1 MGVEWDVMKKTPLT
15 VAALVASSLA
25 LPAFAAAA
33 ISEIGLVQGESAMP
47 DPSCPSKPC
56 LAISRTTGYQAKVGD
71 TRGTHVVQQDGRLV
85 AWTIKLSSPDA
96 RQIAFF
102 DKNLGGESTAQIT
115 VFRPGNKLYARILG
129 QGDPQK
135 LQPYFGQT
143 VQFALDKSIPVKK
156 GNVIG
161 LSVPTWAPALA
172 INQPGTVS
180 WRATRN
186 KGGCND
192 FATQT
197 AQATKVGNITRF
209 YCLYRTARL
218 TYSATIVP
226 DPKKSG
232 SSTTDRRKSASRSS
246 RTRK

>member
-15 VAALVASSLA
+15 VAVLVAGSLA
-25 LPAFAAAA
+25 VPAIAAAA

-71 TRGTHVVQQDGRLV
+71 SRGSHVVQQDGRLV
-85 AWTIKLSSPDA
+85 AWTIKLSSPNA
-96 RQIAFF
+96 QQTAFF

-129 QGDPQK
+129 QGDAQK

-143 VQFALDKSIPVKK
+143 VQFALEKSIPVKK
-156 GNVIG
+156 GNIIG

-180 WRATRN
+180 WRATRG
-186 KGGCND
+186 KSGCND

-197 AQATKVGNITRF
+197 AQSTKVNTITRF
-209 YCLYRTARL
+209 FCLYRTARL

-226 DPKKSG
+226 DPKQSG
-232 SSTTDRRKSASRSS
+232 PVSTAKKRGT
-246 RTRK
+246 TRARG